1 MNELMNISPID
12 GRYKNKI
19 KDLENYFSEYAL
31 IKYRT
36 YIEIE
41 WLKFIIKEKIID
53 EKITAS
59 ELNKINKIIDN
70 FNIEEALKVK
80 EFEKVTKH
88 DVKSVEYYLQE
99 RFKELKLERLIPF
112 IHITMTSEDVN
123 NTSYNLMIN
132 DALNNVYFDNIN
144 NLIKK
149 IDELAREYKN
159 VPML

>member
-149 IDELAREYKN
+149 
-159 VPML
+159 